1 MRVCHF
7 VITSGDIAMILIL
20 GIINFILVLLQLCSG
35 LHLIKLSFAFH
46 KRSGI
51 VLVVT
56 ASLHGLLALLA

>member
-1 MRVCHF
+1 
-7 VITSGDIAMILIL
+7 MILIL

-35 LHLIKLSFAFH
+35 LHLIKLPFAFH